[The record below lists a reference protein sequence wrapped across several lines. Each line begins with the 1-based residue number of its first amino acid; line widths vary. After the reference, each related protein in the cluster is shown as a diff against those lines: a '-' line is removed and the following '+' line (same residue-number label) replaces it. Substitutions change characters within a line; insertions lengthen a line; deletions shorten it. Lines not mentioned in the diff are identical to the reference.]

1 MTDERNEDWAGTALS
16 GFGLRP
22 AGQELRER
30 ILGTARAEWDRR
42 ARERREFWRTA
53 RRTALAVAAAL
64 VAAFIVNG
72 VDGRLT
78 ASVRPA
84 GARMARHDALAA
96 AEPAWLREIGA
107 MAPLHRRMMAASG
120 RRRAIEFGA
129 RDTLLKELIT
139 NGG

>member
-64 VAAFIVNG
+64 VAAFVVSA
-72 VDGRLT
+72 VDEKLT
-78 ASVRPA
+78 AAARPA
-84 GARMARHDALAA
+84 GVWTALRKAPA
-96 AEPAWLREIGA
+96 ESEPAWLKEIGVT
-107 MAPLHRRMMAASG
+107 APLHRRMLAA
-120 RRRAIEFGA
+120 RRRRWGDELGA
-129 RDTLLKELIT
+129 RGALLKELIT